1 MVQTLMVSNLARSS
15 KSQLQVN
22 ELYTVK
28 ISVPQ
33 IDSKSNGSAVQ
44 TAELVAALP
53 ISGAIIDES

>member
-1 MVQTLMVSNLARSS
+1 MVSNLARSS